1 MNPVR
6 FKYFDKIFFSLS
18 LNMTSLFF
26 NIIIIIIISFINH
39 RSISNFINISTNSAI
54 AFL

>member
-26 NIIIIIIISFINH
+26 NIIIIISFINH

>member
-26 NIIIIIIISFINH
+26 NIIIIIISFINH

>member
-18 LNMTSLFF
+18 LNMTSLFL
-26 NIIIIIIISFINH
+26 IIIIIIISFINH
-39 RSISNFINISTNSAI
+39 RSTSNFINISTNSAI

>member
-18 LNMTSLFF
+18 SLFS
-26 NIIIIIIISFINH
+26 NIIIIIISFINH
-39 RSISNFINISTNSAI
+39 RSTSNFINISTNSAI